1 MKNTIDNYF
10 NKTSQ
15 ALKVLNDFSNE
26 IEKIV
31 QAIVNWQ
38 KSKKKILVAGN
49 GGSSADSDHFV
60 GELTC
65 TFNDK
70 NREAFSAISFYHR

>member
-31 QAIVNWQ
+31 QAIVNCQ
-38 KSKKKILVAGN
+38 KSKKKIRLSFD
-49 GGSSADSDHFV
+49 SSAVNIHDI
-60 GELTC
+60 
-65 TFNDK
+65 DK
-70 NREAFSAISFYHR
+70 L